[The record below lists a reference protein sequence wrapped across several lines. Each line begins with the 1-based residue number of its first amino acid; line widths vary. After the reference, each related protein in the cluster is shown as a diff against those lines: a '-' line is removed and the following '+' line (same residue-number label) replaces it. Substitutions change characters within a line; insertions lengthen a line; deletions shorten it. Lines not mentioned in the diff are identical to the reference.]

1 VRVLV
6 TGATGF
12 VGQHVCQVLSTAG
25 HSIMGTTRESDKL
38 SRYPG
43 SDMCTYRMGEPLP
56 EAMAEF
62 EPDALAHLA
71 WEGIPDFGRE
81 RCLKN
86 QSDQESFFG
95 SILMM
100 PTLRRVVV
108 AGTCREYGDLIGRS
122 PGTVEVSP
130 VDEFGRAKDALHR
143 MLRLACGESQV
154 DLTWFRIFYVY
165 GPGQRR
171 ESLIPSLLH
180 QLGSGQVPR
189 IKNPDDAHDFVY
201 VGDVAT
207 AFRLAVESTG
217 GPEVADLGSG
227 DLHQVQEVL
236 EATSVG
242 SDLTSQQAEERSRAP
257 VGGIWANLDAA
268 QDGLGW
274 QPTTSLVEG
283 IGLTRVA
290 IVGSQTPGI
299 C

>member
-1 VRVLV
+1 
-6 TGATGF
+6 
-12 VGQHVCQVLSTAG
+12 
-25 HSIMGTTRESDKL
+25 
-38 SRYPG
+38 
-43 SDMCTYRMGEPLP
+43 MCTYRMGEPLP

-130 VDEFGRAKDALHR
+130 GDEFGRAKDALHR

-154 DLTWFRIFYVY
+154 DLTWFRIFYGY

-227 DLHQVQEVL
+227 DLHQIQEVL
-236 EATSVG
+236 EVASVG
-242 SDLTSQQAEERSRAP
+242 SDLASQQAEERSRPP
-257 VGGIWANLDAA
+257 VGGIWANLDAV
-268 QDGLGW
+268 QGVLGW

-299 C
+299 Y

>member
-1 VRVLV
+1 
-6 TGATGF
+6 
-12 VGQHVCQVLSTAG
+12 
-25 HSIMGTTRESDKL
+25 MGTTRESDKL
-38 SRYPG
+38 PRYPG

-56 EAMAEF
+56 EAVAEF

-71 WEGIPDFGRE
+71 WEGIPDSGRE

-130 VDEFGRAKDALHR
+130 GDEFGRAKDALHR

-189 IKNPDDAHDFVY
+189 IKNPDGAHDFVY

-236 EATSVG
+236 EAASAG
-242 SDLTSQQAEERSRAP
+242 SDLKPQEAEERPRPPAS
-257 VGGIWANLDAA
+257 GMWANLDVAR
-268 QDGLGW
+268 DVLSW
-274 QPTTSLVEG
+274 RPTTSLVEG
-283 IGLTRVA
+283 IRLTRGA
-290 IVGSQTPGI
+290 FEGPRTR
-299 C
+299 

>member
-1 VRVLV
+1 
-6 TGATGF
+6 
-12 VGQHVCQVLSTAG
+12 
-25 HSIMGTTRESDKL
+25 MGTTRESDEL
-38 SRYPG
+38 VRS
-43 SDMCTYRMGEPLP
+43 SCSSMCAYRMGEPLP
-56 EAMAEF
+56 EALAEF
-62 EPDALAHLA
+62 EPEALAHLA
-71 WEGIPDFGRE
+71 WEGIPDFSTE
-81 RCLKN
+81 QCLKN
-86 QSDQESFFG
+86 RLDQESFFR
-95 SILMM
+95 SILMS
-100 PTLRRVVV
+100 PALRRVVV
-108 AGTCREYGDLIGRS
+108 AGTCREYGGLVGRS

-130 VDEFGRAKDALHR
+130 VDEFGRAKDAVHR

-154 DLTWFRIFYVY
+154 DLTWFRLFYVY

-189 IKNPDDAHDFVY
+189 IENPDSAHDFVY

-236 EATSVG
+236 EAAGVG
-242 SDLTSQQAEERSRAP
+242 SDLTSRQAEERSRPPA
-257 VGGIWANLDAA
+257 GGIWANLDAA
-268 QDGLGW
+268 RGGLGW

-290 IVGSQTPGI
+290 AVGSRTRGI

>member
-1 VRVLV
+1 
-6 TGATGF
+6 
-12 VGQHVCQVLSTAG
+12 
-25 HSIMGTTRESDKL
+25 
-38 SRYPG
+38 
-43 SDMCTYRMGEPLP
+43 MCTYRMGEPLP

-81 RCLKN
+81 RCLNN
-86 QSDQESFFG
+86 QSDQESGFG

-130 VDEFGRAKDALHR
+130 GDEFGRAKAALHR

-180 QLGSGQVPR
+180 QLGLGQGPR
-189 IKNPDDAHDFVY
+189 IKNPDGAHDFVY
-201 VGDVAT
+201 IGDVAT

-227 DLHQVQEVL
+227 DLHQVQAVL
-236 EATSVG
+236 EAASVG
-242 SDLTSQQAEERSRAP
+242 SNLTSQQVEERSRPP

-268 QDGLGW
+268 QGVLGW

-283 IGLTRVA
+283 IGLTHVA

>member
-1 VRVLV
+1 MKVLV
-6 TGATGF
+6 TGATGSL
-12 VGQHVCQVLSTAG
+12 GQHVCRVLLAAG
-25 HSIMGTTRESDKL
+25 HSIMGTTRESDKV
-38 SRYPG
+38 SRSPG

-56 EAMAEF
+56 KAVVEF

-108 AGTCREYGDLIGRS
+108 AGTCREYGDLIGLS
-122 PGTVEVSP
+122 TGTVEVSP
-130 VDEFGRAKDALHR
+130 DDEFGRAKDALHR

-189 IKNPDDAHDFVY
+189 IKNPYSAHDFVY

-207 AFRLAVESTG
+207 AFRLAVESAG
-217 GPEVADLGSG
+217 GPEVADLGAG
-227 DLHQVQEVL
+227 DLYQVQEVL
-236 EATSVG
+236 EAASAG
-242 SDLTSQQAEERSRAP
+242 SDLKPQEAEERPRPPAS
-257 VGGIWANLDAA
+257 GMWANLDVAR
-268 QDGLGW
+268 DVLSW
-274 QPTTSLVEG
+274 RPTTSLVEG
-283 IGLTRVA
+283 IRLTRGA
-290 IVGSQTPGI
+290 FEGPRTR
-299 C
+299 

>member
-1 VRVLV
+1 
-6 TGATGF
+6 
-12 VGQHVCQVLSTAG
+12 
-25 HSIMGTTRESDKL
+25 
-38 SRYPG
+38 
-43 SDMCTYRMGEPLP
+43 MCTYRMGEPLP

-122 PGTVEVSP
+122 PGTVEVAP
-130 VDEFGRAKDALHR
+130 GDEFGRAKDALHR

-236 EATSVG
+236 EATTVG

-299 C
+299 CRSADDQSIRLE